1 MVANVV
7 NNRYYSGEV
16 YRKNIAPYHLFFVN
30 PNTTN
35 KDVYHQIIGYFSRI
49 TKQKFENDE

>member
-30 PNTTN
+30 PTTSN
-35 KDVYHQIIGYFSRI
+35 KQLYQQIIIYFSRI
-49 TKQKFENDE
+49 TKQKFEN